1 MTLPLSIDTF
11 NAYKTAVWRALAP
24 QLSPATR
31 GLSVRLNPMRRHV
44 DVILHQTGECPE
56 PDDPSL
62 VPLRD
67 AAAAVSEG
75 FADLSGF
82 TTAVCAE
89 PCDAT
94 GPIIYRGCPVWGR
107 AGTQWQLAPDLA
119 ALIEAQSSRGSV
131 EPPR

>member
-11 NAYKTAVWRALAP
+11 NAYKTAVRRALAP
-24 QLSPATR
+24 LLSPGTR
-31 GLSVRLNPMRRHV
+31 GLSVRLNTVRRHV
-44 DVILHQTGECPE
+44 DVILHQTDECPE

-67 AAAAVSEG
+67 AAAALPEG
-75 FADLSGF
+75 FADLAGF
-82 TTAVCAE
+82 TTALCTE

-107 AGTQWQLAPDLA
+107 AGTQWELAPDLA
-119 ALIEAQSSRGSV
+119 ARVAARSSQGSV
-131 EPPR
+131 EPSR